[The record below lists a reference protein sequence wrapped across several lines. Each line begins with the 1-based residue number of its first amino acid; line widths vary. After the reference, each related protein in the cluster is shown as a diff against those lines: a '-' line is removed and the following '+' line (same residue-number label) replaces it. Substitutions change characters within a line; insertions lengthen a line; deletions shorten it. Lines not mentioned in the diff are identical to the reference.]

1 VCGNMK
7 KNEKDRK
14 REKVCVCVCV
24 CEDRQGRKGKKVCV
38 VT

>member
-1 VCGNMK
+1 MK

>member
-1 VCGNMK
+1 MCGNMK